1 MSKKAAPKLTPAEAQ
16 EQADLE
22 KFAAA
27 DDKKA
32 AVETVESEPVAEPL
46 YEPEPFVITA
56 DESPIPVYTSRPA
69 VGDFRVLIAVVDDQG
84 AVKWV
89 DFTMG
94 PNARA
99 NITERSMYERYF
111 YPALLRLAQV

>member
-1 MSKKAAPKLTPAEAQ
+1 MSKKLSKLTPAEAQ

-32 AVETVESEPVAEPL
+32 AVEQVESEPVA
-46 YEPEPFVITA
+46 EPEPFVITA
-56 DESPIPVYTSRPA
+56 DETPIPVYTSRPA